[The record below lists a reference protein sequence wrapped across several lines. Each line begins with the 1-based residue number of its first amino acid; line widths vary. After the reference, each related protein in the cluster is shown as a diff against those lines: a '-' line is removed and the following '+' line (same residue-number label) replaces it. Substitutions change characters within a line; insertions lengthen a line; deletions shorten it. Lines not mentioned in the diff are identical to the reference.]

1 MGSMRLQRTTLLA
14 HFAVKGKAFALRI
27 LTGKK
32 HPQIKLKRLQKVWMD
47 IWVVGTS
54 NQFFISGSQKQ
65 SSYLQNSVLC
75 DMSTLCSPFYFFLS
89 LASDRAVLYENVGL
103 SDLVLS
109 TEKRSSSLLKRVFV
123 FQKMFFKVKVLK
135 RFKISSDCHVKINRS
150 LERNAILEIPSTNF

>member
-75 DMSTLCSPFYFFLS
+75 DMSTLCSPFYFFYHWLLTGQFCMKMLGFQTWYS
-89 LASDRAVLYENVGL
+89 QLKNDPPVCWKGFSFFRKCFSKWKYWKG
-103 SDLVLS
+103 SKFLVIV
-109 TEKRSSSLLKRVFV
+109 T
-123 FQKMFFKVKVLK
+123 
-135 RFKISSDCHVKINRS
+135 
-150 LERNAILEIPSTNF
+150 